1 VDGQAVEI
9 HQMHQMI
16 EELRAKHVNMQR
28 QVSRRYVVAVVAM
41 LDVFP
46 RWTTAHWP
54 GSHMDA
60 LA

>member
-1 VDGQAVEI
+1 MDGQAVEI

-28 QVSRRYVVAVVAM
+28 QVSRRFVVAVVAM

-46 RWTTAHWP
+46 R
-54 GSHMDA
+54 
-60 LA
+60 